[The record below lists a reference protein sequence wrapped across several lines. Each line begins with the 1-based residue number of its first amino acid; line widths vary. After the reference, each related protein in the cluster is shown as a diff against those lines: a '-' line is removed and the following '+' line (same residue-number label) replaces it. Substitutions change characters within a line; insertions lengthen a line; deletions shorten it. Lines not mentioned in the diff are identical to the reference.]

1 MTCSLAVMPGSQ
13 FFFFFFRL
21 TQRAERKKKVETAV
35 LTQVMSVQQ
44 SPLLSYCVLTEGQ
57 PPHQNTVISTFSH
70 WLQALIGCWFSSMP
84 VQ

>member
-57 PPHQNTVISTFSH
+57 PPTRTQ
-70 WLQALIGCWFSSMP
+70 
-84 VQ
+84 